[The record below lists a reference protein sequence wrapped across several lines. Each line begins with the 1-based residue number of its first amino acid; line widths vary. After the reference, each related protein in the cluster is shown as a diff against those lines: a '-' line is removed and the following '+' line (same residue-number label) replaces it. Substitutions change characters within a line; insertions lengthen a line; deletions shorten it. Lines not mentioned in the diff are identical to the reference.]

1 MYEIHVY
8 SFVDINRSGCVCL
21 SRNSGPPKDPQKTSS
36 KLGNSTGYLGR
47 HTFQLA
53 IQGLY
58 EMSLWIHPTKKGPR
72 KRIILS
78 LGRGLIWPVPTKHVP
93 FIANSGTPILFWD
106 FILAVTQRPP
116 GVFAFQGS
124 CVCSNESSTS
134 WTQST
139 NKTVIQL
146 TLSVWGQKSPPSWP
160 PENDLCIG
168 FFTFS
173 ILKPSYSF
181 KRLLWSTLH
190 PWLQVILCDLNGSKP
205 SRNHPVWK
213 TSGRKKKKETSRR
226 HSCDSLRNPHN
237 SHFWTSSLSYLEI
250 TSTYMTN
257 HPNEILNKHKPSPQ
271 SSRFPLQNP
280 HTYMPQVLPA
290 PPAASCLNDN
300 SDTYIRGAEAMNRY
314 HQSIMVIQNGHVSC
328 A

>member
-1 MYEIHVY
+1 MAC
-8 SFVDINRSGCVCL
+8 SN
-21 SRNSGPPKDPQKTSS
+21 KTCTIYRQ
-36 KLGNSTGYLGR
+36 LW
-47 HTFQLA
+47 HT
-53 IQGLY
+53 
-58 EMSLWIHPTKKGPR
+58 
-72 KRIILS
+72 
-78 LGRGLIWPVPTKHVP
+78 
-93 FIANSGTPILFWD
+93 NPILGLHLGSYPATSWGFC
-106 FILAVTQRPP
+106 IP
-116 GVFAFQGS
+116 GS

-213 TSGRKKKKETSRR
+213 TSGRKKKRKPAEDTVVIHFATLTTHTFGHPHFHILKSHPPIWLIIPMRFLTNISHHPKVPGFLCKTLIR
-226 HSCDSLRNPHN
+226 TCQKCYQHHQPHHAWTTTLIHISEVPKQWTVIINPL
-237 SHFWTSSLSYLEI
+237 W
-250 TSTYMTN
+250 
-257 HPNEILNKHKPSPQ
+257 
-271 SSRFPLQNP
+271 
-280 HTYMPQVLPA
+280 
-290 PPAASCLNDN
+290 
-300 SDTYIRGAEAMNRY
+300 
-314 HQSIMVIQNGHVSC
+314 
-328 A
+328 